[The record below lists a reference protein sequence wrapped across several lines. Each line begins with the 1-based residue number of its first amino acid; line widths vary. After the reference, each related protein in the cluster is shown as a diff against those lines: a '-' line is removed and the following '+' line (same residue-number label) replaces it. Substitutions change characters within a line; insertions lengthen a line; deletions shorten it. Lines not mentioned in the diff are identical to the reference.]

1 MKDMLKRGFVVTIAM
16 LFVVAGIAFAAD
28 YSADAMKKV
37 DEIKALKDQKKEM
50 PATLAGVK
58 NITPVELKKW
68 MDEGKTVVILDNRDS
83 KEYEADHIPGAKRV
97 GVDELLKNGIKEA
110 EAAGVKKED
119 TIVGY

>member
-1 MKDMLKRGFVVTIAM
+1 MLKKGFVIMIAM
-16 LFVVAGIAFAAD
+16 LFMAAGMAFAAD

-58 NITPVELKKW
+58 NITTDELKKW
-68 MDEGKTVVILDNRDS
+68 LDEGKTFVILDNRPAD
-83 KEYEADHIPGAKRV
+83 EYEADHIPSAKRV

-110 EAAGVKKED
+110 EAAGVKKDD
-119 TIVGY
+119 TIVNY